1 MSTELKIYVRDMGW
15 AGSIVV
21 VAASE
26 DEARQMILAEDKC
39 AFDRPIK
46 GDLIHCYDIKPG
58 LIHYNMGDQ

>member
-1 MSTELKIYVRDMGW
+1 MGW